1 MNKVLIM
8 LSTYNGQKYL
18 REQLDSLYSQ
28 EGVDIHIIVRDDGS
42 SDNTHAILEEYRNAY
57 GKLTVLKE
65 KNIGASLSFHRLL
78 AEVSSSYPDYD
89 YYAFCDQDDV
99 WLSDKLITA
108 VSALEKISSKFKL
121 YYCAATLVD
130 AQLKALNRSSGNV
143 INNLPANIVASHSLG
158 CTQVF
163 DQSLMQKAAIIGRK
177 IEQLPDGLYVPLHD
191 GWTALVAYA
200 LKATVI
206 YDAKPK
212 ILYRQH
218 EHNVIGGGGNS
229 YEKFKSRIL
238 RNTTGNKK
246 SRKCETLIKLLRN
259 EIPQDNLKLL
269 DHCADYRNSF
279 KKKMFVLFNKKLY
292 QYGFSTNIGLFFMIL
307 FNKF

>member
-8 LSTYNGQKYL
+8 LSTYNGERFL
-18 REQLDSLYSQ
+18 REQLDSLYAQ
-28 EGVDIHIIVRDDGS
+28 EGVDIHILVRDDGS
-42 SDNTHAILEEYRNAY
+42 SDNTHAILDEYSNTY
-57 GKLTVLKE
+57 GKLSVLKE

-78 AEVSSSYPDYD
+78 AEASSSYPDYD

-99 WLSDKLITA
+99 WLPDKLITA
-108 VSALEKISSKFKL
+108 VTKLKKSHSKLKL

-130 AQLKALNRSSGNV
+130 AQLKVLNRSSGNI

-163 DQSLMQKAAIIGRK
+163 DQSLMEKVAVIGRQ
-177 IEQLPDGLYVPLHD
+177 IEQLPDDLYVPLHD

-200 LKATVI
+200 LNAKVIIDAT
-206 YDAKPK
+206 PK

-218 EHNVIGGGGNS
+218 EHNVIGGGGNKF
-229 YEKFKSRIL
+229 EKFKTRII

-246 SRKCETLIKLLRN
+246 SRKCETLIKFLKN
-259 EIPQDNLKLL
+259 EIPHDNLKLL
-269 DHCADYRNSF
+269 YDCADYRNSF
-279 KKKMFVLFNKKLY
+279 KKKMSVLFNKSLY
-292 QYGFSTNIGLFFMIL
+292 QYDFSTNLGLLFMIL